1 MKRWLSGLC
10 ILSLST
16 FSFGAD
22 KYCAAKGSRYT
33 FHFFG
38 SSFSADL
45 HRRDFL
51 RGIDALNDDLKRGD
65 ALKIVFHRPKGDYR
79 VVLDACVPGCP
90 ETGVLESLTAECSAQ
105 IAKKDYVDF
114 KNKYLSAV
122 KQAGSMDKTGYNVF
136 QDLVTLSDYYRG
148 RGASSDTIYVF
159 HSLVP
164 NGLGSNP
171 TQAKY
176 NSVFVDLVQNKKA
189 LPEALPKLAFVNADT
204 SKLNYE
210 FWQDIQK
217 LVKSDSLNFVSM
229 E

>member
-1 MKRWLSGLC
+1 MKRCLFGVF

-16 FSFGAD
+16 FSFGVD
-22 KYCAAKGSRYT
+22 KYCAAKGNSYT
-33 FHFFG
+33 LHFFG
-38 SSFSADL
+38 SSFLADL

-51 RGIDALNDDLKRGD
+51 RGIDALNNDLKRGD
-65 ALKIVFHRPKGDYR
+65 ALKVVFHKPKGDYR

-148 RGASSDTIYVF
+148 RGASSGKIYVF

-164 NGLGSNP
+164 NGLGTKPS
-171 TQAKY
+171 QANY
-176 NSVFVDLVQNKKA
+176 DSAFVDLVQNEKA
-189 LPEALPKLAFVNADT
+189 LPDSLPKLAFVNADT

-210 FWQDIQK
+210 FWQDVQK
-217 LVKSDSLNFVSM
+217 LVKSGSLNFISM

>member
-1 MKRWLSGLC
+1 M
-10 ILSLST
+10 
-16 FSFGAD
+16 
-22 KYCAAKGSRYT
+22 
-33 FHFFG
+33 
-38 SSFSADL
+38 
-45 HRRDFL
+45 L
-51 RGIDALNDDLKRGD
+51 RL
-65 ALKIVFHRPKGDYR
+65 
-79 VVLDACVPGCP
+79 
-90 ETGVLESLTAECSAQ
+90 Q
-105 IAKKDYVDF
+105 KKDYVDF

-136 QDLVTLSDYYRG
+136 QDLVALSDYYRG
-148 RGASSDTIYVF
+148 RGASSDKIYVF

-164 NGLGSNP
+164 NGLGSDP

>member
-1 MKRWLSGLC
+1 MTRWLSGLC

-22 KYCAAKGSRYT
+22 KYCAAKGSSYT
-33 FHFFG
+33 LHFFG
-38 SSFSADL
+38 SSFLADL
-45 HRRDFL
+45 HKRDFL

-65 ALKIVFHRPKGDYR
+65 ALKIVFHKPKGDYR
-79 VVLDACVPGCP
+79 IVLDACVPGCP
-90 ETGVLESLTAECSAQ
+90 ETGVLQSLTAECSAQ

-122 KQAGSMDKTGYNVF
+122 SQARAMDKTGYNVF

-148 RGASSDTIYVF
+148 RGVTDGKVYVF

-164 NGLGSNP
+164 NGMGSNP
-171 TQAKY
+171 TQASY
-176 NSVFVDLVQNKKA
+176 DAAFVDLVQNKKA
-189 LPEALPKLAFVNADT
+189 LPDQLPTISFVNSDT

-210 FWQDIQK
+210 FWQDIQD
-217 LVKSDSLNFVSM
+217 LVDTQSLKFVSM